1 MVVSVAGE
9 KEVIGETPT
18 RSIGLPEDR
27 GRKRTIEK
35 KLEHGIFLSR
45 WLLAPFYVGLLI
57 AAFVLLIHF
66 LIELVHFV
74 AHSFS
79 ATETEMIIGMLTL
92 VDLTLICSLVLIVVF
107 SGYENF
113 VSRIDPAEHPGW
125 PEWMSKID
133 FAGLKQKLM
142 GSIVA
147 ISAVQLL
154 KAFMTLGPTSDW
166 MQLSWLVGIHF
177 VFVVSALMLALTDR
191 ISDNH

>member
-27 GRKRTIEK
+27 GRKRIIEK

>member
-1 MVVSVAGE
+1 MVVSV
-9 KEVIGETPT
+9 IGDTPAAAPVPAP
-18 RSIGLPEDR
+18 RAPLPEDV
-27 GRKRTIEK
+27 GRKRLVEKQIEK
-35 KLEHGIFLSR
+35 GIFLSR
-45 WLLAPFYVGLLI
+45 WLLAPFYIGLLI
-57 AAFVLLIHF
+57 AAAVLLLHF

-74 AHSFS
+74 THSFS
-79 ATETEMIIGMLTL
+79 ATESEMILGILTL

-133 FAGLKQKLM
+133 FVGLKQKLM

-154 KAFMTLGPTSDW
+154 KAFMSLGPSSDW
-166 MQLSWLVGIHF
+166 MQLGWLVGIHV
-177 VFVVSALMLALTDR
+177 VFVISAVMLALTDR
-191 ISDNH
+191 ISGDH

>member
-1 MVVSVAGE
+1 MAGE
-9 KEVIGETPT
+9 KQVIGDTPIHP
-18 RSIGLPEDR
+18 RGLPEDR
-27 GRKRTIEK
+27 GRARVVEKQIER
-35 KLEHGIFLSR
+35 GIFLSR
-45 WLLAPFYVGLLI
+45 WLLAPFYIGLLV
-57 AAFVLLIHF
+57 AAAVLLLHF

-79 ATETEMIIGMLTL
+79 ATETEMIIGILTL

-166 MQLSWLVGIHF
+166 MQLSWLVGIHV
-177 VFVVSALMLALTDR
+177 VFVVSAVMLALTDR
-191 ISDNH
+191 ISGDH

>member
-1 MVVSVAGE
+1 MVVSVTGE
-9 KEVIGETPT
+9 KEVIGETAT
-18 RSIGLPEDR
+18 SFQGLPEDR
-27 GRKRTIEK
+27 GRKRIIEK
-35 KLEHGIFLSR
+35 QLEKGIFLSR
-45 WLLAPFYVGLLI
+45 WMLAPFYVGLLI

-79 ATETEMIIGMLTL
+79 ATETEMIIGILTL

-166 MQLSWLVGIHF
+166 MQLSWLAGIHI

-191 ISDNH
+191 ISGDH

>member
-9 KEVIGETPT
+9 KEVIGDTPT

-27 GRKRTIEK
+27 GRKRIIEK

-147 ISAVQLL
+147 ISAVQVL
-154 KAFMTLGPTSDW
+154 KAFMTLGSTTDWTS
-166 MQLSWLVGIHF
+166 LAWLAGIHF